1 MRITKK
7 NIIITTTKTT
17 ITTNKLKSRYN
28 RNRKYLRIFIRNQK
42 YTYENKR
49 MYVCKQFK
57 NQVKTPEEQGKC
69 KQQKRSK
76 CKITQTNSDSLTY
89 THTLIV
95 KHTADE
101 LKTTKKPNFKQNKEK
116 NIFIK
121 QITK

>member
-49 MYVCKQFK
+49 MYVSSLRI
-57 NQVKTPEEQGKC
+57 
-69 KQQKRSK
+69 RSK
-76 CKITQTNSDSLTY
+76 HQRSKENINNKNGANVKLHKQTLT
-89 THTLIV
+89 V
-95 KHTADE
+95 
-101 LKTTKKPNFKQNKEK
+101 
-116 NIFIK
+116 
-121 QITK
+121 